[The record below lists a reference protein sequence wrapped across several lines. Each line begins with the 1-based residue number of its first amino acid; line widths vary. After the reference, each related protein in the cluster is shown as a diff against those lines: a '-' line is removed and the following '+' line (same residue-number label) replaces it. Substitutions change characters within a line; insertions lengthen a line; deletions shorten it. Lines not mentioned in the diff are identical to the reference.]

1 MVKFYFFFLTI
12 DYKFKRIN
20 NIFNDID
27 LGYYNKSI

>member
-12 DYKFKRIN
+12 GYKLKRIN

-27 LGYYNKSI
+27 LGYCNKSR